1 MSKLTSKTV
10 SRRGFLSGLGAV
22 GLTGAALSVAGCSS
36 EGGSGSAGS
45 AEVTEGGTLSI
56 SLAASPALLDPVKY
70 TGVYESQII
79 NTVCDTLVQ
88 YSMDLTEI
96 VPCLA
101 TEWTVSDDGMTYTF
115 TLRDDVT
122 FQPGEYQDGRA
133 MTAEDVKYSLER
145 SNVESTNN
153 RLDMLDHCNVIS
165 DTEIECV
172 LKTPNSAFLTAL
184 TDGGNAIL
192 PQEEVEGWGDSFGE
206 HLVGTGPFQ
215 MVQFTRDQQTE
226 LTRHEGYWGERPNL
240 DGVVWKVIT
249 DSTQQANALFT
260 GEVDLV
266 TDLGGES
273 LQTVSENSDYIVE
286 QQEGMNFNYIYMNM
300 QNGPTANADVR
311 RAILMSIDRD
321 EILAASYPY
330 GGGTVA
336 SVPLPRGSWGY
347 DESVEELVPSY
358 DPEGAKELLAGA
370 GYPDGLELELFTG
383 NTTTSLDVATD
394 VQQQLKANLNIDLVI
409 HQNDWATLSSNASS
423 GQCNMVCMSWTW
435 YPDPYFFLN
444 KLFSTAEIGGNGN
457 SGLFSVP
464 EVDDLLQQALEVTD
478 QDERADLY
486 KQALRLIV
494 EQNPMIVYSTANS
507 KNGLSKSVQG
517 FVQRADNL
525 VYVVNSEVNISKTA

>member
-36 EGGSGSAGS
+36 DGGTASAGS
-45 AEVTEGGTLSI
+45 GEVTEGGTLNI
-56 SLAASPALLDPVKY
+56 SLSASPALLDPVKY

-79 NTVCDTLVQ
+79 NTICDTLVQ
-88 YSMDLTEI
+88 YSMDLAEI

-101 TEWTVSDDGMTYTF
+101 TEWTVSDDGITYTF
-115 TLRDDVT
+115 TLRDDVK

-192 PQEEVEGWGDSFGE
+192 PKEEVEGWGDNFGE

-226 LTRHEGYWGERPNL
+226 LKRHEGYWGDRPNL

-286 QQEGMNFNYIYMNM
+286 QQEGLNFSYMYMNM
-300 QNGPTANADVR
+300 QNGPTANPDVR
-311 RAILMSIDRD
+311 KAILMCIDRD
-321 EILAASYPY
+321 EILAAAYPY
-330 GGGTVA
+330 GGGSVA

-347 DESVEELVPSY
+347 DESVEELVPAY
-358 DPEGAKELLAGA
+358 DPEGAKELLANA
-370 GYPDGLELELFTG
+370 GYPDGLELELFTS
-383 NTTTSLDVATD
+383 NTTAGLDVATV
-394 VQQQLKANLNIDLVI
+394 VQQQLKDGLNIDLVI

-423 GQCNMVCMSWTW
+423 GQCDLVCMSWTW

-457 SGLFSVP
+457 SGLFSDP

-507 KNGLSKSVQG
+507 KNGLTKNVQG

>member
-1 MSKLTSKTV
+1 MSELASKTV
-10 SRRGFLSGLGAV
+10 SRRGFLSGLGVV
-22 GLTGAALSVAGCSS
+22 GLTGAALSVVGCSS

-45 AEVTEGGTLSI
+45 AEVAEGGTLNI

-101 TEWTVSDDGMTYTF
+101 TGWTVSDDGMTYTF

-215 MVQFTRDQQTE
+215 MAQFTRDQQTE

-286 QQEGMNFNYIYMNM
+286 QQEGLNFSYIYMNM

-321 EILAASYPY
+321 EILAAAYPY
-330 GGGTVA
+330 GGGSVA

-383 NTTTSLDVATD
+383 NTPASLDVATV

-435 YPDPYFFLN
+435 YPDPYFFLY
-444 KLFSTAEIGGNGN
+444 KQFSTAEIGGNGN
-457 SGLFSVP
+457 AGLFSVP

>member
-45 AEVTEGGTLSI
+45 TEVIEGGTLNI

-88 YSMDLTEI
+88 YSMDLAEI

-215 MVQFTRDQQTE
+215 MAQFTRDQQTE
-226 LTRHEGYWGERPNL
+226 LARHEGYWGERPNL

-286 QQEGMNFNYIYMNM
+286 QQEGLNFNYIYMNM
-300 QNGPTANADVR
+300 VNGPTASLDVR
-311 RAILMSIDRD
+311 RAILMAIDRE
-321 EILAASYPY
+321 EILAAAYPY
-330 GGGTVA
+330 GGATVA

-347 DESVEELVPSY
+347 DESIEELVPAH
-358 DPEGAKELLAGA
+358 DPEGAKELLASA
-370 GYPDGLELELFTG
+370 GYPDGFAIDLYTG
-383 NTTTSLDVATD
+383 NTTTSLDVGT
-394 VQQQLKANLNIDLVI
+394 VLQQQLKETLNIDLTI

-423 GQCNMVCMSWTW
+423 GESDMVGMSWTW

-444 KLFSTAEIGGNGN
+444 KLFSTSEIGGNGN
-457 SGLFSVP
+457 SGRFSMP

-486 KQALRLIV
+486 KQALRIIV
-494 EQNPMIVYSTANS
+494 EQCPMIVYSTANS
-507 KNGLSKSVQG
+507 KNGLTKNVQG

>member
-36 EGGSGSAGS
+36 DGGTASAGS
-45 AEVTEGGTLSI
+45 GEVTEGGTLNI
-56 SLAASPALLDPVKY
+56 SLSASPALLDPVKY

-79 NTVCDTLVQ
+79 NTICDTLVQ
-88 YSMDLTEI
+88 YSMDLAEI

-101 TEWTVSDDGMTYTF
+101 TEWTVSDDGITYTF
-115 TLRDDVT
+115 TLRDDVK

-145 SNVESTNN
+145 SNVESTHN
-153 RLDMLDHCNVIS
+153 RHDMLDHCNVIS

-192 PQEEVEGWGDSFGE
+192 PKEEVEGWGDNFGE

-226 LTRHEGYWGERPNL
+226 LKRHEGYWGDRPNL

-286 QQEGMNFNYIYMNM
+286 QQEGLNFSYMYMNM
-300 QNGPTANADVR
+300 QNGPTANPDVR
-311 RAILMSIDRD
+311 KAILMCIDRD
-321 EILAASYPY
+321 EILAAAYPY
-330 GGGTVA
+330 GGGSVA

-347 DESVEELVPSY
+347 DESVEELVPAY
-358 DPEGAKELLAGA
+358 DPEGAKELLANA
-370 GYPDGLELELFTG
+370 GYPDGLELELFTS
-383 NTTTSLDVATD
+383 NTPAGLDVATV
-394 VQQQLKANLNIDLVI
+394 VQQQLKDGLNIDLVI

-423 GQCNMVCMSWTW
+423 GQCDLVCMSWAW

-464 EVDDLLQQALEVTD
+464 EVDVLLHQAREVSD

>member
-383 NTTTSLDVATD
+383 NTTTSLDVATV

>member
-36 EGGSGSAGS
+36 DGGTASAGS
-45 AEVTEGGTLSI
+45 GEVTEGGTLNI
-56 SLAASPALLDPVKY
+56 SLSASPALLDPVKY

-79 NTVCDTLVQ
+79 NTICDTLVQ
-88 YSMDLTEI
+88 YSMDLAEI

-101 TEWTVSDDGMTYTF
+101 TEWAVSDDGITYTF
-115 TLRDDVT
+115 TLRDDVK

-192 PQEEVEGWGDSFGE
+192 PKEEVEGWGDNFGE

-226 LTRHEGYWGERPNL
+226 LKRHEGYWGDRPNL

-286 QQEGMNFNYIYMNM
+286 QQEGLNFSYMYMNM
-300 QNGPTANADVR
+300 QNGPTANPDVR
-311 RAILMSIDRD
+311 KAILMCIDRD
-321 EILAASYPY
+321 EILAAAYPY
-330 GGGTVA
+330 GGGSVA

-347 DESVEELVPSY
+347 DESVEELVPAY
-358 DPEGAKELLAGA
+358 DPEGAKELLANA
-370 GYPDGLELELFTG
+370 GYPDGLELELFTS
-383 NTTTSLDVATD
+383 NTTAGLDVATV
-394 VQQQLKANLNIDLVI
+394 VQQQLKDGLNIDLVI

-423 GQCNMVCMSWTW
+423 GQCDLVCMSWTW

-457 SGLFSVP
+457 SGLFSDP

-507 KNGLSKSVQG
+507 KNGLTKNVQG

>member
-45 AEVTEGGTLSI
+45 GEVTEGGTLNI
-56 SLAASPALLDPVKY
+56 SLSASPALLDPVKY

-79 NTVCDTLVQ
+79 NTICDTLVQ
-88 YSMDLTEI
+88 YSMDLAEI

-101 TEWTVSDDGMTYTF
+101 TEWTVSDDGITYTF
-115 TLRDDVT
+115 TLRDDVK

-172 LKTPNSAFLTAL
+172 LKAPNSAFLTAL

-192 PQEEVEGWGDSFGE
+192 PKEEVEGWGDNFGE

-226 LTRHEGYWGERPNL
+226 LKRHEGYWGDRPNL

-286 QQEGMNFNYIYMNM
+286 QQEGLNFSYMYMNM
-300 QNGPTANADVR
+300 QNGPTANPDVR
-311 RAILMSIDRD
+311 KAILMCIDRD
-321 EILAASYPY
+321 EILAAAYPY
-330 GGGTVA
+330 GGGSVA

-347 DESVEELVPSY
+347 DESVEELVPAY
-358 DPEGAKELLAGA
+358 DPEGAKELLANA
-370 GYPDGLELELFTG
+370 GYPDGLELELFTS
-383 NTTTSLDVATD
+383 NTTAGLDVATV
-394 VQQQLKANLNIDLVI
+394 VQQQLKDGLNIDLVI

-423 GQCNMVCMSWTW
+423 GQCDLVCMSWTW

-457 SGLFSVP
+457 SGLFSDP

-507 KNGLSKSVQG
+507 KNGLTKNVQG

>member
-36 EGGSGSAGS
+36 DGGTASAGS
-45 AEVTEGGTLSI
+45 GEVTEGGTLNI
-56 SLAASPALLDPVKY
+56 SLSASPALLDPVKY

-79 NTVCDTLVQ
+79 NTICDTLVQ
-88 YSMDLTEI
+88 YSMDLAEI

-101 TEWTVSDDGMTYTF
+101 TEWTVSDDGITYTF
-115 TLRDDVT
+115 TLRDDVK

-192 PQEEVEGWGDSFGE
+192 PKEEVEGWGDNFGE

-226 LTRHEGYWGERPNL
+226 LKRHEGYWGDRPNL

-286 QQEGMNFNYIYMNM
+286 QQEGLNFSYMYMNM
-300 QNGPTANADVR
+300 QNGPTANPDVR
-311 RAILMSIDRD
+311 KAILMCIDRD
-321 EILAASYPY
+321 EILAAAYPY
-330 GGGTVA
+330 GGGSVA

-347 DESVEELVPSY
+347 DESVEELVPAY
-358 DPEGAKELLAGA
+358 DPEGAKELLANA
-370 GYPDGLELELFTG
+370 GYPDGLELELFTS
-383 NTTTSLDVATD
+383 NTPAGLDVATV
-394 VQQQLKANLNIDLVI
+394 VQQQLKDGLNIDLVI

-423 GQCNMVCMSWTW
+423 GQCDLVCMSWAW

-507 KNGLSKSVQG
+507 KNGLTKNVQG

>member
-36 EGGSGSAGS
+36 DGGTASAGS
-45 AEVTEGGTLSI
+45 GEVTEGGTLNI
-56 SLAASPALLDPVKY
+56 SLSASPALLDPVKY

-79 NTVCDTLVQ
+79 NTICDTLVQ
-88 YSMDLTEI
+88 YSMDLAEI

-101 TEWTVSDDGMTYTF
+101 TEWTVSDDGITYTF
-115 TLRDDVT
+115 TLRDDVK

-192 PQEEVEGWGDSFGE
+192 PKEEVEGWGDNFGE

-226 LTRHEGYWGERPNL
+226 LKRHEGYWGDRPNL

-286 QQEGMNFNYIYMNM
+286 QQEGLNFSYMYMNM
-300 QNGPTANADVR
+300 QNGPTANPDVR
-311 RAILMSIDRD
+311 KAILMCIDRD
-321 EILAASYPY
+321 EILAAAYPY
-330 GGGTVA
+330 GGGSVA

-347 DESVEELVPSY
+347 DESVEELVPAY
-358 DPEGAKELLAGA
+358 DPEGAKELLANA
-370 GYPDGLELELFTG
+370 GYPDGLELELFTS
-383 NTTTSLDVATD
+383 NTPAGLDVATV
-394 VQQQLKANLNIDLVI
+394 VQQQLKDGLNIDLVI

-423 GQCNMVCMSWTW
+423 GQCDLVCMSWAW

-457 SGLFSVP
+457 SGLFSDP

-507 KNGLSKSVQG
+507 KNGLTKNVQG